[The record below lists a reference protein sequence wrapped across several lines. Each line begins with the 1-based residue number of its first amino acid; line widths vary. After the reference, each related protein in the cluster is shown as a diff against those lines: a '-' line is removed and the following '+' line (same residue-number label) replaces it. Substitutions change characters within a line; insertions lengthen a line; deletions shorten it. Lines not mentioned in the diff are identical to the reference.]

1 MQEKDEEIKKLQEEL
16 SVQKALNRNREQLL
30 AELDQKN
37 TQMRSMETS
46 LKMLKN
52 DLTIQEQQNKTM
64 SEKFQRALA
73 KTEELEKKLAL
84 SKETNFT
91 LEKQK
96 EQLQIESEA
105 KIVFLNQKLLTKLGQ
120 NEMSSLEQSSSE
132 HAAHH
137 VQFME
142 LLKMCRA
149 DIGEVLTKV
158 TQQLQEESQESEK
171 LRAEILSLGQRMNES
186 KLFYEKKLSQM
197 RDDLHQQY

>member
-105 KIVFLNQKLLTKLGQ
+105 KIVFLNQKLLKNLGQ

-142 LLKMCRA
+142 LLNMCRA

-158 TQQLQEESQESEK
+158 TQQLQQES
-171 LRAEILSLGQRMNES
+171 
-186 KLFYEKKLSQM
+186 
-197 RDDLHQQY
+197 